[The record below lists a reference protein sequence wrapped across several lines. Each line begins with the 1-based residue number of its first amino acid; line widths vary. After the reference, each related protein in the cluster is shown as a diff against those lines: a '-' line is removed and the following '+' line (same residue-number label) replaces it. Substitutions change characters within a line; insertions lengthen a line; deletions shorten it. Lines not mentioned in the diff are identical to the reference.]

1 MKIASLVEH
10 YVRGYVVR
18 EIDRNRKSVSLERE
32 LGEISKVVKAYFNYG
47 GVVKYFIT
55 IAIAS

>member
-1 MKIASLVEH
+1 MEH
-10 YVRGYVVR
+10 YVREYVVR
-18 EIDRNRKSVSLERE
+18 EIDRSRKSVSLERE

>member
-1 MKIASLVEH
+1 MEH

-18 EIDRNRKSVSLERE
+18 EIDRGRKSVSLKRE
-32 LGEISKVVKAYFNYG
+32 FGEISKVVKAYFNYG